1 MPILTDGGSGKGPA
15 CTAGDVRDMGSI
27 PGLGLSPGG
36 ECGNPLQYSCL
47 EDSMD
52 KRAWRAI
59 VHRVAKSWT
68 RLKQLSMY
76 ACLLTV
82 GRWYSDVVLTCISP
96 IISDFEHLTC
106 VCWPFYVFFGE
117 MPVSSANILIELFL
131 TLSCMNYLCILEIN
145 PLPVAL
151 FANTFSQSICY
162 LVFMVFFAVRK
173 LLSFIRFHMFIFD
186 FISIALGV
194 WREKALLQSISDI
207 VLPMSSSRSFLVSC
221 VLFKFKPFWVCVC
234 GSVITSLLCMQL
246 SICLNTTFWRDSF
259 LHCIIL
265 LPLSKINWL

>member
-1 MPILTDGGSGKGPA
+1 MTILTGGGSGKGPA

-36 ECGNPLQYSCL
+36 ERGNPLQYSCL

-106 VCWPFYVFFGE
+106 VCWP
-117 MPVSSANILIELFL
+117 
-131 TLSCMNYLCILEIN
+131 
-145 PLPVAL
+145 
-151 FANTFSQSICY
+151 
-162 LVFMVFFAVRK
+162 
-173 LLSFIRFHMFIFD
+173 
-186 FISIALGV
+186 
-194 WREKALLQSISDI
+194 
-207 VLPMSSSRSFLVSC
+207 
-221 VLFKFKPFWVCVC
+221 
-234 GSVITSLLCMQL
+234 
-246 SICLNTTFWRDSF
+246 SICLLWRNACVFSQHFDWVVF
-259 LHCIIL
+259 DIELYEL
-265 LPLSKINWL
+265 FVYFGN